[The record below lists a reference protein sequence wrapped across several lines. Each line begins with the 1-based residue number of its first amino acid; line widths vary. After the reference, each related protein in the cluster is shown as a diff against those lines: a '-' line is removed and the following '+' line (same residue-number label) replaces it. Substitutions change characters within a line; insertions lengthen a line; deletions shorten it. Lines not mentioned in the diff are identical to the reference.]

1 MKRIY
6 TVCIAVLLLL
16 SLVGAI
22 IFESIYF
29 TKKMGDLDISHG
41 IQIAEADR
49 KTKEAAERAEE
60 ARAEAEEAEAIARE
74 AEKRAEAAEKLASS
88 LENKQEEPVE
98 DLVSAECKLYLGDP
112 LLPWLAER
120 MGCKLPHK
128 TVSIDIDVD
137 NEQEYAYFVAGYE
150 DPAYLNCVYD
160 SGWQRGSRSIALA
173 DPELYYVFVSSIAIS
188 EEKSAATQEDADDH
202 KLTAWR
208 KYTDSVYHS
217 SMMPPRYYFED
228 GYMQGK
234 VEYIRELL
242 KRTSANGDAFMFIT
256 DEHWEMNA
264 KQSPKL
270 ANYLSE
276 TTGINKIFSGGDRV
290 DHGYD
295 FSVAREFMN
304 ALGNDNYFP
313 AAGNHDF
320 GDYGDESLLYASS
333 FMHLSQKS
341 NVTWGDEGS
350 LYYYVD
356 DDAKKIRY
364 IVLQAFEPNPT
375 KEGLNVT
382 IEYNDEQIEWFKNE
396 ALNVDE
402 GYTILIFSHVFLYG
416 NDSTKEFMTPDSFD
430 GYGEMYD
437 AVADYDG
444 KGEIAAVLQGHF
456 HWGDSTEIYRRTM
469 LSQSYEEAAGKL
481 IYAVPE
487 GTAEIYVTANAP
499 EKLPYRVVGYSGASG
514 EPVYDSGLL
523 DKSQKI
529 DLDDL
534 DLRYEVVFEKKEGV
548 EIDSADLDSCKAY
561 SVRGSIPLVVTACD
575 RYAAEYPPSFDQSE
589 RAFGTITEQAFDVV
603 VLDKLEKKL
612 YFVRIG
618 APTKES
624 DGSFTEVREF
634 YYA

>member
-1 MKRIY
+1 MKRIF
-6 TVCIAVLLLL
+6 ILAVSLILLI
-16 SLVGAI
+16 SLVGTI
-22 IFESIYF
+22 IFESVLF
-29 TKKMGDLDISHG
+29 AKKITAL
-41 IQIAEADR
+41 EAI
-49 KTKEAAERAEE
+49 TQ
-60 ARAEAEEAEAIARE
+60 EAEERAQE
-74 AEKRAEAAEKLASS
+74 AERIAQLAGNK
-88 LENKQEEPVE
+88 ENESVV
-98 DLVSAECKLYLGDP
+98 DMVSEVCELSIGDP
-112 LLPWLAER
+112 LMPWLVER
-120 MGCKLPHK
+120 IGCELPPK
-128 TVSIDIDVD
+128 TTSIDIEIKD
-137 NEQEYAYFVAGYE
+137 ESKYSYFIAGYK

-160 SGWQRGSRSIALA
+160 SGWMSGSQSITLA
-173 DPELYYVFVSSIAIS
+173 DPELYYVFVSSDAKEATEEDIA
-188 EEKSAATQEDADDH
+188 DH
-202 KLTAWR
+202 KITAWR
-208 KYTDSVYHS
+208 KYTDAVYHS
-217 SMMPPRYYFED
+217 SMMPPKYYFED

-295 FSVAREFMN
+295 FSVAREFMK
-304 ALGNDNYFP
+304 ALGNDNYYP

-333 FMHLSQKS
+333 FLHLSQKS
-341 NVTWGDEGS
+341 NVTWGEEGS
-350 LYYYVD
+350 LYYYVQ

-364 IVLQAFEPNPT
+364 IVLQAFEPNPS
-375 KEGLNVT
+375 KEGLNV
-382 IEYNDEQIEWFKNE
+382 IVEYNDKQIEWFKNE
-396 ALNVDE
+396 ALDVEE

-416 NDSTKEFMTPDSFD
+416 YDSSQQFMIPTTFK
-430 GYGEMYD
+430 GYNEMYD

-456 HWGDSTEIYRRTM
+456 HWEDSTEIYRRTM
-469 LSQSYEEAAGKL
+469 LSQSYEEAIGKL

-487 GTAEIYVTANAP
+487 ETAEIYVTANAP
-499 EKLPYRVVGYSGASG
+499 EKLPYRVVGYSVSDG
-514 EPVYDSGLL
+514 EIVYDSGLF

-529 DLDDL
+529 DLEDL
-534 DLRYEVVFEKKEGV
+534 SLRYEVVFEKQEGI
-548 EIDSADLDSCKAY
+548 EIDSADLDNCKAY

-575 RYAAEYPPSFDQSE
+575 RYAAEYPPTFDQND
-589 RAFGTITEQAFDVV
+589 RVFGTITEQAFDVV

-618 APTKES
+618 APVKED

-634 YYA
+634 YYG

>member
-1 MKRIY
+1 MGVTMKRFYII
-6 TVCIAVLLLL
+6 CAGWALLLAL
-16 SLVGAI
+16 IGAM
-22 IFESIYF
+22 IFGGVYL
-29 TKKMGDLDISHG
+29 TKKINDL
-41 IQIAEADR
+41 ENL
-49 KTKEAAERAEE
+49 TKEAER
-60 ARAEAEEAEAIARE
+60 
-74 AEKRAEAAEKLASS
+74 LALLSN
-88 LENKQEEPVE
+88 NKDNESDV
-98 DLVSAECKLYLGDP
+98 DMVSEVCELSIGDP
-112 LLPWLAER
+112 LMPWLVER
-120 MGCKLPHK
+120 IGCELPPK
-128 TVSIDIDVD
+128 TAKIDIEIK
-137 NEQEYAYFVAGYE
+137 NEWQYSYFIAGYE

-160 SGWQRGSRSIALA
+160 SGWMSGSQSITLA
-173 DPELYYVFVSSIAIS
+173 DPDLYYVFVSSDTKAADEEDIA
-188 EEKSAATQEDADDH
+188 DH
-202 KLTAWR
+202 KITAWR
-208 KYTDSVYHS
+208 KYTDAVYQS
-217 SMMPPRYYFED
+217 SMMPPKYYFEN

-234 VEYIRELL
+234 VEYIRELI
-242 KRTSANGDAFMFIT
+242 KRTVVNGDAFMFIT

-295 FSVAREFMN
+295 ISVAREFMK
-304 ALGNDNYFP
+304 ALGNDNYYP

-350 LYYYVD
+350 LYYYVQ

-416 NDSTKEFMTPDSFD
+416 YDSSQEFMIPTTFK
-430 GYGEMYD
+430 GYSEMYD

-456 HWGDSTEIYRRTM
+456 HWEDSTEIYRRTM

-499 EKLPYRVVGYSGASG
+499 EELPYRVVGYSGASG

-529 DLDDL
+529 DLHDL

-589 RAFGTITEQAFDVV
+589 RVFGTITEHAFDVV

-618 APTKES
+618 APAKQS
-624 DGSFTEVREF
+624 DDSLAEVREF
-634 YYA
+634 YYG

>member
-1 MKRIY
+1 MGVAMKRFYII
-6 TVCIAVLLLL
+6 CAGWALLFALI
-16 SLVGAI
+16 GAM
-22 IFESIYF
+22 IFGGVYF
-29 TKKMGDLDISHG
+29 TKKINDL
-41 IQIAEADR
+41 ENL
-49 KTKEAAERAEE
+49 TKEAER
-60 ARAEAEEAEAIARE
+60 
-74 AEKRAEAAEKLASS
+74 LALLSN
-88 LENKQEEPVE
+88 NKDNESDV
-98 DLVSAECKLYLGDP
+98 DMVSELCELSIGDP
-112 LLPWLAER
+112 LMPWLVER
-120 MGCKLPHK
+120 IGCELPTK
-128 TVSIDIDVD
+128 TAKIDIEIK
-137 NEQEYAYFVAGYE
+137 NEWKYSYFIAGYE

-160 SGWQRGSRSIALA
+160 SGWMSGSQSITLA
-173 DPELYYVFVSSIAIS
+173 DPDLYYVFVSSDTKAADEEDIA
-188 EEKSAATQEDADDH
+188 DH
-202 KLTAWR
+202 KITAWR
-208 KYTDSVYHS
+208 KYTDAVYQS
-217 SMMPPRYYFED
+217 SMMPPKYYFEN

-234 VEYIRELL
+234 VEYIRELI
-242 KRTSANGDAFMFIT
+242 KRTAANGDAFMFIT

-295 FSVAREFMN
+295 ISVAREFMK
-304 ALGNDNYFP
+304 ALGNDNYYP

-350 LYYYVD
+350 LYYYVQ

-375 KEGLNVT
+375 KEGLNV
-382 IEYNDEQIEWFKNE
+382 IVEYNDAQIEWFRNE

-416 NDSTKEFMTPDSFD
+416 YDNSQKFMIPTTFK
-430 GYGEMYD
+430 GYSEMYD

-456 HWGDSTEIYRRTM
+456 HWEDSTEIYRRTM

-481 IYAVPE
+481 IYSVPE

-529 DLDDL
+529 DLHDL

-548 EIDSADLDSCKAY
+548 EIDSVDLDSCKAY

-589 RAFGTITEQAFDVV
+589 RVFGTITEHAFDVV

-618 APTKES
+618 APAKQS
-624 DGSFTEVREF
+624 DDSLAEVREF
-634 YYA
+634 YYG

>member
-1 MKRIY
+1 MNTSLKSFMGVTMKRFYII
-6 TVCIAVLLLL
+6 CAGWALLLAL
-16 SLVGAI
+16 IGAM
-22 IFESIYF
+22 IFGGVYF
-29 TKKMGDLDISHG
+29 TKKINDL
-41 IQIAEADR
+41 ENL
-49 KTKEAAERAEE
+49 TKEAER
-60 ARAEAEEAEAIARE
+60 
-74 AEKRAEAAEKLASS
+74 LALLSN
-88 LENKQEEPVE
+88 NKDNESDV
-98 DLVSAECKLYLGDP
+98 DMVSEVCELSIGDP
-112 LLPWLAER
+112 LMPWLVER
-120 MGCKLPHK
+120 IGCELPTK
-128 TVSIDIDVD
+128 TAKIDIEIK
-137 NEQEYAYFVAGYE
+137 NEWKYSYFIAGYE

-160 SGWQRGSRSIALA
+160 SGWMSGSQSITLA
-173 DPELYYVFVSSIAIS
+173 DPELYYVFVSSDAKEATEEDIA
-188 EEKSAATQEDADDH
+188 DH
-202 KLTAWR
+202 KITAWR
-208 KYTDSVYHS
+208 KYTDAVYQS
-217 SMMPPRYYFED
+217 SMMPPKYYFEN

-234 VEYIRELL
+234 VEYIRELI
-242 KRTSANGDAFMFIT
+242 KRTAANGDAFMFIT

-295 FSVAREFMN
+295 ISVAREFMK

-350 LYYYVD
+350 LYYYVQ

-382 IEYNDEQIEWFKNE
+382 VEYNDEQIEWFKNE

-416 NDSTKEFMTPDSFD
+416 YDSSQEFMIPTTFK
-430 GYGEMYD
+430 GYSEMYD

-456 HWGDSTEIYRRTM
+456 HWEDSTEIYRRTM
-469 LSQSYEEAAGKL
+469 LSQRYEEAAGKL

-499 EKLPYRVVGYSGASG
+499 EKLPYRVVGYSEASG

-529 DLDDL
+529 DLHDL

-589 RAFGTITEQAFDVV
+589 RVFGTITEHAFDVV

-618 APTKES
+618 APAKQS
-624 DGSFTEVREF
+624 DDSLAEVREF
-634 YYA
+634 YYG

>member
-1 MKRIY
+1 MNTSLKSFMGVTMKRFYII
-6 TVCIAVLLLL
+6 CAGWALLLAL
-16 SLVGAI
+16 IGAM
-22 IFESIYF
+22 IFGGVYF
-29 TKKMGDLDISHG
+29 TKKINDL
-41 IQIAEADR
+41 ENL
-49 KTKEAAERAEE
+49 TKEAER
-60 ARAEAEEAEAIARE
+60 
-74 AEKRAEAAEKLASS
+74 LALLSN
-88 LENKQEEPVE
+88 NKDNESDV
-98 DLVSAECKLYLGDP
+98 DMVSEVCELSIGDP
-112 LLPWLAER
+112 LMPWLVER
-120 MGCKLPHK
+120 IGCGLPTK
-128 TVSIDIDVD
+128 TAKIDIEIK
-137 NEQEYAYFVAGYE
+137 NEWKYSYFIAGYE

-160 SGWQRGSRSIALA
+160 SGWMSGSQSITLA
-173 DPELYYVFVSSIAIS
+173 DPELYYVFVSSDAKEATEEDIA
-188 EEKSAATQEDADDH
+188 DH
-202 KLTAWR
+202 KITAWR
-208 KYTDSVYHS
+208 KYTDAVYQS
-217 SMMPPRYYFED
+217 SMMPPKYYFEN

-234 VEYIRELL
+234 VEYIRELI
-242 KRTSANGDAFMFIT
+242 KRTAANGDAFMFIT

-295 FSVAREFMN
+295 ISVAREFMK

-350 LYYYVD
+350 LYYYVQ

-382 IEYNDEQIEWFKNE
+382 VEYNDEQIEWFKNE

-416 NDSTKEFMTPDSFD
+416 YDSSQEFMIPTTFK
-430 GYGEMYD
+430 GYSEMYD

-456 HWGDSTEIYRRTM
+456 HWEDSTEIYRRTM
-469 LSQSYEEAAGKL
+469 LSQRYEEAAGKL

-499 EKLPYRVVGYSGASG
+499 EKLPYRVVGYSEASG

-529 DLDDL
+529 DLHDL

-589 RAFGTITEQAFDVV
+589 RVFGTITEHAFDVV

-618 APTKES
+618 APAKQS
-624 DGSFTEVREF
+624 DDSLAEVREF
-634 YYA
+634 YYG

>member
-1 MKRIY
+1 MGVTMKRFYII
-6 TVCIAVLLLL
+6 CAGWALLLAL
-16 SLVGAI
+16 IGAM
-22 IFESIYF
+22 IFGGVYL
-29 TKKMGDLDISHG
+29 TKKINDL
-41 IQIAEADR
+41 ENL
-49 KTKEAAERAEE
+49 TKEAER
-60 ARAEAEEAEAIARE
+60 
-74 AEKRAEAAEKLASS
+74 LALLSN
-88 LENKQEEPVE
+88 NKDNESDV
-98 DLVSAECKLYLGDP
+98 DMVSEVCELSIGDP
-112 LLPWLAER
+112 LMPWLVER
-120 MGCKLPHK
+120 IGCELPPK
-128 TVSIDIDVD
+128 TAKIDIEIK
-137 NEQEYAYFVAGYE
+137 NEWQYSYFIAGYE

-160 SGWQRGSRSIALA
+160 SGWMSGSQSITLA
-173 DPELYYVFVSSIAIS
+173 DPDLYYVFVSSDTKAADEEDIA
-188 EEKSAATQEDADDH
+188 DH
-202 KLTAWR
+202 KITAWR
-208 KYTDSVYHS
+208 KYTDAVYQS
-217 SMMPPRYYFED
+217 SMMPPKYYFEN

-234 VEYIRELL
+234 VEYIRELI
-242 KRTSANGDAFMFIT
+242 KRTVVNGDAFMFIT

-295 FSVAREFMN
+295 ISVAREFMK

-350 LYYYVD
+350 LYYYVQ

-416 NDSTKEFMTPDSFD
+416 YDNSQEFMIPTTFK
-430 GYGEMYD
+430 GYSEMYD

-456 HWGDSTEIYRRTM
+456 HWEDSTEIYRRTM

-499 EKLPYRVVGYSGASG
+499 EELPYRVVGYSGASG

-529 DLDDL
+529 DLHDL

-589 RAFGTITEQAFDVV
+589 RVFGTITEHAFDVV

-618 APTKES
+618 APAKQS
-624 DGSFTEVREF
+624 DDSLAEVREF
-634 YYA
+634 YYG

>member
-1 MKRIY
+1 MKRIF
-6 TVCIAVLLLL
+6 ILAVSLILLI
-16 SLVGAI
+16 SLVGTI
-22 IFESIYF
+22 IFESVLF
-29 TKKMGDLDISHG
+29 AKKITAL
-41 IQIAEADR
+41 EAI
-49 KTKEAAERAEE
+49 TQ
-60 ARAEAEEAEAIARE
+60 EAEERAQKAEERAQE
-74 AEKRAEAAEKLASS
+74 AEERAQEAERIAQLAGNK
-88 LENKQEEPVE
+88 ENESVV
-98 DLVSAECKLYLGDP
+98 DMVSEVCELSIGDP
-112 LLPWLAER
+112 LMPWLAER

-160 SGWQRGSRSIALA
+160 SGWMSGSQSITLA

-188 EEKSAATQEDADDH
+188 DEKSAATQEDIADH
-202 KLTAWR
+202 KITAWR
-208 KYTDSVYHS
+208 KYTDAVYQS
-217 SMMPPRYYFED
+217 SMMPPKYYFEN

-234 VEYIRELL
+234 VEYIRELI
-242 KRTSANGDAFMFIT
+242 KRTAANGDAFMFIT

-295 FSVAREFMN
+295 ISVAREFMK

-350 LYYYVD
+350 LYYYVQ

-416 NDSTKEFMTPDSFD
+416 YDSSQEFMIPTTFK
-430 GYGEMYD
+430 GYSEMYD

-456 HWGDSTEIYRRTM
+456 HWEDSTEIYRRTM
-469 LSQSYEEAAGKL
+469 LSQSYEETIGKL

-499 EKLPYRVVGYSGASG
+499 EKLPYRVVGYSEASG

-523 DKSQKI
+523 DRSQKI
-529 DLDDL
+529 DLNDP
-534 DLRYEVVFEKKEGV
+534 DLRYEVVFEKKEGI
-548 EIDSADLDSCKAY
+548 EIDSADLDNCKAY

-634 YYA
+634 YYG

>member
-1 MKRIY
+1 MGVAMKRFYII
-6 TVCIAVLLLL
+6 CAGWVLLLAL
-16 SLVGAI
+16 IGAM
-22 IFESIYF
+22 IFGGVYF
-29 TKKMGDLDISHG
+29 TKKINDL
-41 IQIAEADR
+41 ENL
-49 KTKEAAERAEE
+49 TKEAER
-60 ARAEAEEAEAIARE
+60 
-74 AEKRAEAAEKLASS
+74 LALLSN
-88 LENKQEEPVE
+88 NKDNESDV
-98 DLVSAECKLYLGDP
+98 DMVSEVCELSIGDP
-112 LLPWLAER
+112 LMPWLVER
-120 MGCKLPHK
+120 IGCELPPK
-128 TVSIDIDVD
+128 TAKIDIEIK
-137 NEQEYAYFVAGYE
+137 NEWQYSYFIAGYE

-160 SGWQRGSRSIALA
+160 SGWMSGSQSITLA
-173 DPELYYVFVSSIAIS
+173 DPDLYYVFVSSDTKAAD
-188 EEKSAATQEDADDH
+188 EEDLADH
-202 KLTAWR
+202 KITAWR
-208 KYTDSVYHS
+208 KYTDAVYQS
-217 SMMPPRYYFED
+217 SMMPPKYYFEN

-234 VEYIRELL
+234 VEYIRELI
-242 KRTSANGDAFMFIT
+242 KRTAANGDAFMFIT

-295 FSVAREFMN
+295 ISVAREFMK

-350 LYYYVD
+350 LYYYVQ

-416 NDSTKEFMTPDSFD
+416 YDNSQEFMIPTTFK
-430 GYGEMYD
+430 GYSEMYD

-456 HWGDSTEIYRRTM
+456 HWEDSTEIYRRTM

-499 EKLPYRVVGYSGASG
+499 EELPYRVVGYSGASG

-529 DLDDL
+529 DLHDL

-589 RAFGTITEQAFDVV
+589 RVFGTITEHAFDVV

-618 APTKES
+618 APAKQS
-624 DGSFTEVREF
+624 DDSLAEVREF
-634 YYA
+634 YYG

>member
-1 MKRIY
+1 MGVAMKRFYII
-6 TVCIAVLLLL
+6 CAGWALLLAL
-16 SLVGAI
+16 IGAM
-22 IFESIYF
+22 IFGGVYF
-29 TKKMGDLDISHG
+29 TKKINDL
-41 IQIAEADR
+41 ENL
-49 KTKEAAERAEE
+49 TKEAER
-60 ARAEAEEAEAIARE
+60 
-74 AEKRAEAAEKLASS
+74 LALLSN
-88 LENKQEEPVE
+88 NKDNESDV
-98 DLVSAECKLYLGDP
+98 DMVSELCELSIGDP
-112 LLPWLAER
+112 LMPWLAER

-128 TVSIDIDVD
+128 TVRIDIDVD
-137 NEQEYAYFVAGYE
+137 NEQEYAYFIAGYE

-160 SGWQRGSRSIALA
+160 SGWMSGSQSITLA
-173 DPELYYVFVSSIAIS
+173 DPDLYYVFVSSIAIS
-188 EEKSAATQEDADDH
+188 DEKSAATQEDADDH
-202 KLTAWR
+202 KLTVWR
-208 KYTDSVYHS
+208 KYTDAVYQS
-217 SMMPPRYYFED
+217 SMMPPKYYFEN

-234 VEYIRELL
+234 VEYIRELI
-242 KRTSANGDAFMFIT
+242 KRTAANGDAFMFIT

-295 FSVAREFMN
+295 ISVAREFMK
-304 ALGNDNYFP
+304 ALGNDNYYL

-350 LYYYVD
+350 LYYYVQ

-416 NDSTKEFMTPDSFD
+416 YDNSQEFMIPTTFK
-430 GYGEMYD
+430 GYSEMYD

-456 HWGDSTEIYRRTM
+456 HWEDSTEIYKRTM
-469 LSQSYEEAAGKL
+469 LHQRYEDAEGEL
-481 IYAVPE
+481 IYDVPE
-487 GTAEIYVTANAP
+487 GTAEIYVTDNVP
-499 EKLPYRVVGYSGASG
+499 EKLLYRVVGYSVSDG
-514 EPVYDSGLL
+514 EIVYDSGSF

-529 DLDDL
+529 ELEDLS
-534 DLRYEVVFEKKEGV
+534 LRYEVVFEKKEGV

-561 SVRGSIPLVVTACD
+561 SVCGSIPLVVTACD

-618 APTKES
+618 APVKED
-624 DGSFTEVREF
+624 DGSFTKVREF
-634 YYA
+634 YYG

>member
-1 MKRIY
+1 MKRFYII
-6 TVCIAVLLLL
+6 CAGWALLLAL
-16 SLVGAI
+16 IGAM
-22 IFESIYF
+22 IFGGVYL
-29 TKKMGDLDISHG
+29 TKKINDL
-41 IQIAEADR
+41 ENL
-49 KTKEAAERAEE
+49 TKEAER
-60 ARAEAEEAEAIARE
+60 
-74 AEKRAEAAEKLASS
+74 LALLSN
-88 LENKQEEPVE
+88 NKDNESDV
-98 DLVSAECKLYLGDP
+98 DMVSEVCELSIGDP
-112 LLPWLAER
+112 LMPWLVER
-120 MGCKLPHK
+120 IGCELPPK
-128 TVSIDIDVD
+128 TAKIDIEIK
-137 NEQEYAYFVAGYE
+137 NEWQYSYFIAGYE

-160 SGWQRGSRSIALA
+160 SGWMSGSQSITLA
-173 DPELYYVFVSSIAIS
+173 DPDLYYVFVSSDTKAADEEDIA
-188 EEKSAATQEDADDH
+188 DH
-202 KLTAWR
+202 KITAWR
-208 KYTDSVYHS
+208 KYTDAVYQS
-217 SMMPPRYYFED
+217 SMMPPKYYFEN

-234 VEYIRELL
+234 VEYIRELI
-242 KRTSANGDAFMFIT
+242 KRTVVNGDAFMFIT

-295 FSVAREFMN
+295 ISVAREFMK
-304 ALGNDNYFP
+304 ALGNDNYYP

-350 LYYYVD
+350 LYYYVQ

-416 NDSTKEFMTPDSFD
+416 YDSSQEFMIPTTFK
-430 GYGEMYD
+430 GYSEMYD

-456 HWGDSTEIYRRTM
+456 HWEDSTEIYRRTM

-499 EKLPYRVVGYSGASG
+499 EELPYRVVGYSGASG

-529 DLDDL
+529 DLHDL

-589 RAFGTITEQAFDVV
+589 RVFGTITEHAFDVV

-618 APTKES
+618 APAKQS
-624 DGSFTEVREF
+624 DDSLAEVREF
-634 YYA
+634 YYG

>member
-1 MKRIY
+1 MKRFYII
-6 TVCIAVLLLL
+6 CAGWALLLAL
-16 SLVGAI
+16 IGAM
-22 IFESIYF
+22 IFGGVYL
-29 TKKMGDLDISHG
+29 TKKINDL
-41 IQIAEADR
+41 ENL
-49 KTKEAAERAEE
+49 TKEAER
-60 ARAEAEEAEAIARE
+60 
-74 AEKRAEAAEKLASS
+74 LALLSN
-88 LENKQEEPVE
+88 NKDNESDV
-98 DLVSAECKLYLGDP
+98 DMVSEVCELSIGDP
-112 LLPWLAER
+112 LMPWLVER
-120 MGCKLPHK
+120 IGCELPTK
-128 TVSIDIDVD
+128 TAKIDIEIK
-137 NEQEYAYFVAGYE
+137 NEWKYSYFIAGYE

-160 SGWQRGSRSIALA
+160 SGWMSGSQSITLA
-173 DPELYYVFVSSIAIS
+173 DPELYYVFVSSDAKEATEEDIA
-188 EEKSAATQEDADDH
+188 DH
-202 KLTAWR
+202 KITAWR
-208 KYTDSVYHS
+208 KYTDAVYQS
-217 SMMPPRYYFED
+217 SMMPPKYYFEN

-234 VEYIRELL
+234 VEYIRELI
-242 KRTSANGDAFMFIT
+242 KRTAANGDAFMFIT

-295 FSVAREFMN
+295 ISVAREFMK

-350 LYYYVD
+350 LYYYVQ

-382 IEYNDEQIEWFKNE
+382 VEYNDEQIEWFKNE

-416 NDSTKEFMTPDSFD
+416 YDSSQKFMIPTTFK
-430 GYGEMYD
+430 GYSEMYD

-456 HWGDSTEIYRRTM
+456 HWEDSTEIYRRTM
-469 LSQSYEEAAGKL
+469 LSQRYEEAAGKL
-481 IYAVPE
+481 IYTVPE

-499 EKLPYRVVGYSGASG
+499 EKLPYRVVGYSEASG

-523 DKSQKI
+523 DKSQKT
-529 DLDDL
+529 DLHDL

-589 RAFGTITEQAFDVV
+589 RVFGTITEHAFDVV

-618 APTKES
+618 APAKQS
-624 DGSFTEVREF
+624 DDSLAEVREF
-634 YYA
+634 YYG

>member
-1 MKRIY
+1 MKRFYII
-6 TVCIAVLLLL
+6 CAGWALLLAL
-16 SLVGAI
+16 IGAM
-22 IFESIYF
+22 IFGGVYF
-29 TKKMGDLDISHG
+29 TKKINDL
-41 IQIAEADR
+41 ENL
-49 KTKEAAERAEE
+49 TKEAER
-60 ARAEAEEAEAIARE
+60 
-74 AEKRAEAAEKLASS
+74 LALLSN
-88 LENKQEEPVE
+88 NKDNESDV
-98 DLVSAECKLYLGDP
+98 DMVSEVCELSIGDP
-112 LLPWLAER
+112 LMPWLVER
-120 MGCKLPHK
+120 IGCELPTK
-128 TVSIDIDVD
+128 TAKIDIEIK
-137 NEQEYAYFVAGYE
+137 NEWKYSYFIAGYE

-160 SGWQRGSRSIALA
+160 SGWMSGSQSITLA
-173 DPELYYVFVSSIAIS
+173 DPELYYVFVSSDAKEATEEDIA
-188 EEKSAATQEDADDH
+188 DH
-202 KLTAWR
+202 KITAWR
-208 KYTDSVYHS
+208 KYTDAVYQS
-217 SMMPPRYYFED
+217 SMMPPKYYFEN

-234 VEYIRELL
+234 VEYIRELI
-242 KRTSANGDAFMFIT
+242 KRTAANGDAFMFIT

-295 FSVAREFMN
+295 ISVAREFMK

-350 LYYYVD
+350 LYYYVQ

-382 IEYNDEQIEWFKNE
+382 VEYNDEQIEWFKNE

-416 NDSTKEFMTPDSFD
+416 YDSSQKFMIPTTFK
-430 GYGEMYD
+430 GYSEMYD

-456 HWGDSTEIYRRTM
+456 HWEDSTEIYRRTM
-469 LSQSYEEAAGKL
+469 LSQRYEEAAGKL

-499 EKLPYRVVGYSGASG
+499 EKLPYRVVGYSEASG

-529 DLDDL
+529 DLHDL

-589 RAFGTITEQAFDVV
+589 RVFGTITEHAFDVV

-618 APTKES
+618 APAKQS
-624 DGSFTEVREF
+624 DDSLAEVREF
-634 YYA
+634 YYG

>member
-6 TVCIAVLLLL
+6 IICVGWVLLL
-16 SLVGAI
+16 SLIGAT
-22 IFESIYF
+22 IFGGVYF
-29 TKKMGDLDISHG
+29 TKKINDL
-41 IQIAEADR
+41 ENL
-49 KTKEAAERAEE
+49 TKEAER
-60 ARAEAEEAEAIARE
+60 
-74 AEKRAEAAEKLASS
+74 LA
-88 LENKQEEPVE
+88 LLANNKDNERDV
-98 DLVSAECKLYLGDP
+98 DMVSEVCELSIGDP
-112 LLPWLAER
+112 LLPWLVER
-120 MGCKLPHK
+120 IGCELPPK
-128 TVSIDIDVD
+128 TAKIDIEIK
-137 NEQEYAYFVAGYE
+137 NEWKYSYFIAGYE

-160 SGWQRGSRSIALA
+160 SGWMNGSQSITLA
-173 DPELYYVFVSSIAIS
+173 DPDLYYVFVSSDAKEATEEDIA
-188 EEKSAATQEDADDH
+188 DH
-202 KLTAWR
+202 KITAWR
-208 KYTDSVYHS
+208 KYTDAVYQS
-217 SMMPPRYYFED
+217 SMMPPKYYFEN

-234 VEYIRELL
+234 VEYIRELI
-242 KRTSANGDAFMFIT
+242 KRTAANGDAFMFIT

-295 FSVAREFMN
+295 FSVAREFMK

-350 LYYYVD
+350 LYYYVQ

-375 KEGLNVT
+375 KEGLNV
-382 IEYNDEQIEWFKNE
+382 IVEYNDAQIEWFRNE

-416 NDSTKEFMTPDSFD
+416 YDSSQEFMIPTTFK
-430 GYGEMYD
+430 GYSEMYD

-456 HWGDSTEIYRRTM
+456 HWEDSTEIYRRTM
-469 LSQSYEEAAGKL
+469 LSQSYEEAEEKL
-481 IYAVPE
+481 IYDVPE
-487 GTAEIYVTANAP
+487 GVPEIYVTANAP

-529 DLDDL
+529 DLHDL
-534 DLRYEVVFEKKEGV
+534 ELKYEVVFEKKEGV
-548 EIDSADLDSCKAY
+548 EIESADLDNCKAY

-589 RAFGTITEQAFDVV
+589 RVFGTITEHAFDVV

-618 APTKES
+618 APAKQS
-624 DGSFTEVREF
+624 DDSLTEVREF
-634 YYA
+634 YYG

>member
-1 MKRIY
+1 MKRFYII
-6 TVCIAVLLLL
+6 CAGWALLLAL
-16 SLVGAI
+16 IGAM
-22 IFESIYF
+22 IFGGVYL
-29 TKKMGDLDISHG
+29 TKKINDL
-41 IQIAEADR
+41 ENL
-49 KTKEAAERAEE
+49 TKEAER
-60 ARAEAEEAEAIARE
+60 
-74 AEKRAEAAEKLASS
+74 LALLSN
-88 LENKQEEPVE
+88 NKDNESDV
-98 DLVSAECKLYLGDP
+98 DMVSEVCELSIGDP
-112 LLPWLAER
+112 LMPWLVER
-120 MGCKLPHK
+120 IGCELPPK
-128 TVSIDIDVD
+128 TAKIDIEIK
-137 NEQEYAYFVAGYE
+137 NEWKYSYFIAGYE

-160 SGWQRGSRSIALA
+160 SGWMSGSQSIILA
-173 DPELYYVFVSSIAIS
+173 DPELYYVFVSSDAKEATEEDIA
-188 EEKSAATQEDADDH
+188 DH
-202 KLTAWR
+202 KITAWR
-208 KYTDSVYHS
+208 KYTDAVYQS
-217 SMMPPRYYFED
+217 SMMPPKYYFEN

-234 VEYIRELL
+234 VEYIRELI
-242 KRTSANGDAFMFIT
+242 KRTAANGDAFMFIT

-295 FSVAREFMN
+295 ISVAREFMK

-350 LYYYVD
+350 LYYYVQ

-382 IEYNDEQIEWFKNE
+382 VEYNDEQIEWFKNE

-416 NDSTKEFMTPDSFD
+416 YDSSQKFMIPTTFK
-430 GYGEMYD
+430 GYSEMYD

-456 HWGDSTEIYRRTM
+456 HWEDSTEIYRRTM
-469 LSQSYEEAAGKL
+469 LSQRYEEAAGKL

-499 EKLPYRVVGYSGASG
+499 EKLPYRVVGYSEASG

-529 DLDDL
+529 DLHDL

-589 RAFGTITEQAFDVV
+589 RVFGTITEHAFDVV

-618 APTKES
+618 APAKQS
-624 DGSFTEVREF
+624 DDSLTEVREF
-634 YYA
+634 YYG

>member
-1 MKRIY
+1 MNTSLKSFMGVTMKRFYII
-6 TVCIAVLLLL
+6 CAGWALLLAL
-16 SLVGAI
+16 IGAM
-22 IFESIYF
+22 IFGGVYF
-29 TKKMGDLDISHG
+29 TKKINDL
-41 IQIAEADR
+41 ENL
-49 KTKEAAERAEE
+49 TKEAER
-60 ARAEAEEAEAIARE
+60 
-74 AEKRAEAAEKLASS
+74 LALLSN
-88 LENKQEEPVE
+88 NKDNESDV
-98 DLVSAECKLYLGDP
+98 DMVSEVCELSIGDP
-112 LLPWLAER
+112 LMPWLVER
-120 MGCKLPHK
+120 IGCELPPK
-128 TVSIDIDVD
+128 TAKIDIEIK
-137 NEQEYAYFVAGYE
+137 NEGKYSYFIAGYE

-160 SGWQRGSRSIALA
+160 SGWMSGSQSITLA
-173 DPELYYVFVSSIAIS
+173 DPELYYVFVSSDAKEATEEDIA
-188 EEKSAATQEDADDH
+188 DH
-202 KLTAWR
+202 KITAWR
-208 KYTDSVYHS
+208 KYTDAVYQS
-217 SMMPPRYYFED
+217 SMMPPKYYFEN

-234 VEYIRELL
+234 VEYIRELI
-242 KRTSANGDAFMFIT
+242 KRTAANGDAFMFIT

-295 FSVAREFMN
+295 ISVAREFMK

-350 LYYYVD
+350 LYYYVQ

-382 IEYNDEQIEWFKNE
+382 VEYNDEQIEWFKNE

-416 NDSTKEFMTPDSFD
+416 YDSSQKFMIPTTFK
-430 GYGEMYD
+430 GYSEMYD

-456 HWGDSTEIYRRTM
+456 HWEDSTEIYRRTM
-469 LSQSYEEAAGKL
+469 LSQRYEEAAGKL

-499 EKLPYRVVGYSGASG
+499 EKLPYRVVGYSEASG

-529 DLDDL
+529 DLHDL

-589 RAFGTITEQAFDVV
+589 RVFGTITEHAFDVV

-618 APTKES
+618 APAKQS
-624 DGSFTEVREF
+624 DDSLAEVREF
-634 YYA
+634 YYG